1 VLTCQPALHD
11 ATLLHATSNWACA
24 HVRSVFLEASFFMKS
39 QPDAAGRTAAEVV
52 TQLPVPSRLG
62 MLRFERL
69 NEANWALLYLDPNCE
84 KQFGLPAVELCALIG
99 SPYASLME
107 PEARYQLHDAVQ
119 LQLNNSP
126 YYLVRYTLHTNKGAL
141 GVLELGE
148 GYKQHNRH
156 LLRGYL
162 MVVDG
167 LFDDSEQQFGP
178 DLETQNSRLQI
189 ALELNQ
195 RAQHEQLLHLERV
208 RAQQGL
214 ILRLARHRYSTSN
227 SLQEAAGLITK
238 SACEIYDIACASI
251 WNLVDQRLEPIA
263 EYRRSTGE
271 YLLPEPIDASVFP
284 SYLEALHN
292 SRAIDAN
299 DAQHDPRTREMADS
313 FRPRDISAI
322 LDASI
327 RIDGQVVGVLC
338 LEQTGTPRE
347 WQSDEIAFAGEL
359 ADQFAQVISNHNRRT
374 ATSALHL
381 FQRAVE
387 QSANAFLLVN
397 CDGVVEY
404 VNPSFTAITQY
415 TTEEVHGQRLS
426 ELPALENLNELLLD
440 ANSSLTKSNS
450 WQGEFKSRRKNL
462 EPYWG
467 QLSISKVYGDNRELT
482 HYIGIYEDIT
492 QSKLAQ
498 QRIERLAYTDNLTN
512 LGNRPAF
519 IRNLDERFA
528 RDCDIP
534 ISLLLVDIDNF
545 KRINDSLGHQTGDKL
560 LISLAR
566 RLRNSLNPSGILA
579 RFASNEFAILL
590 DDTDLDAGQQVAS
603 SVLRTLDKP
612 MFVDNQ
618 LISVT
623 ASVGLACAP
632 LHGHDP
638 QTLMKN
644 AGLAL
649 HKAKANGKH
658 QVQVFTEALNAEA
671 SYKLFVENN
680 LRRALTQNELEVFYQ
695 PKLCLRTGRLLG
707 MEALLRWNHPE
718 RGMIRPDQF
727 ISVAEETGL
736 IIPIGKWVARQAC
749 RMSKEL
755 TAAGFGRLQVAINLS
770 PKQFSDPELV
780 ASIATILQEEN
791 LDASLLE
798 LELTEGLLLEAT
810 EDTRQQLDSLKKLG
824 LSLAMDDFGTG
835 YSSFSYLKKFPID
848 VIKIDRSFIRDI
860 PDDQD
865 DMEITSAVIA
875 MAHNL
880 KLKVVA
886 EGIETAEQLAFLRRH
901 RCDVGQGYLFD
912 RPIPGEEL
920 VEKLRRY
927 PRGPLA

>member
-1 VLTCQPALHD
+1 
-11 ATLLHATSNWACA
+11 
-24 HVRSVFLEASFFMKS
+24 MKS
-39 QPDAAGRTAAEVV
+39 QPDAASRMAAEVV

-69 NEANWALLYLDPNCE
+69 NEASWAMLFLDPNCE
-84 KQFGLPAVELCALIG
+84 RQFGQPAVELCALVG

-107 PEARYQLHDAVQ
+107 PEARYQLHDAIQQQ
-119 LQLNNSP
+119 LGASP
-126 YYLVRYTLHTNKGAL
+126 HYLVRYTLHTAAGAL
-141 GVLELGE
+141 SILELGE
-148 GYKQHNRH
+148 AYKQHNRH

-162 MVVDG
+162 LAVDDV
-167 LFDDSEQQFGP
+167 FDEAPALPSV

-195 RAQHEQLLHLERV
+195 RAQQEQLQHLERV
-208 RAQQGL
+208 RAQQDL
-214 ILRLARHRYSTSN
+214 ILLLARQRYSTHN
-227 SLQEAAGLITK
+227 SLQEAAELITRC
-238 SACEIYDIACASI
+238 ACDIYEIDCASL
-251 WNLVDQRLEPIA
+251 WNLEDQQLVPISA
-263 EYRRSTGE
+263 YHRATQEYI
-271 YLLPEPIDASVFP
+271 LPDVIDVSSFP
-284 SYLEALHN
+284 DYMEALHS
-292 SRAIDAN
+292 SRAIDAHN
-299 DAQHDPRTREMADS
+299 AMRDPRTREMAEAL
-313 FRPRDISAI
+313 RPRDVNAM

-327 RIDGQVVGVLC
+327 RVDGQVVGVLC
-338 LEQTGTPRE
+338 LEQTGVTRA

-359 ADQFAQVISNHNRRT
+359 ADQFAQVINNHNRRT

-426 ELPALENLNELLLD
+426 ELPALENLSELLFD
-440 ANSSLTKSNS
+440 APSALAKSNS

-492 QSKLAQ
+492 QTKLAQ

-528 RDCDIP
+528 RDSDTP

-566 RLRNSLNPSGILA
+566 RLRNSLSPSGSLA
-579 RFASNEFAILL
+579 RFASNEFAVLL
-590 DDTDLDAGQQVAS
+590 DDTDLATGQQIANQ
-603 SVLRTLDKP
+603 LLATLDKP

-623 ASVGLACAP
+623 GSVGLACAP
-632 LHGHDP
+632 LHGRDP
-638 QTLMKN
+638 QTLMRN

-680 LRRALTQNELEVFYQ
+680 LRRALTQNELDVFYQ
-695 PKLCLRTGRLLG
+695 PKLCLRSGRLLG

-736 IIPIGKWVARQAC
+736 IIPIGKWIARQAC
-749 RMSKEL
+749 RMSKAL
-755 TAAGFGRLQVAINLS
+755 TAAGMGNLQVAINLS
-770 PKQFSDPELV
+770 PKQFSDPDLV
-780 ASIATILQEEN
+780 ASIANILKEEALPAN
-791 LDASLLE
+791 LLE

-810 EDTRQQLDSLKKLG
+810 EDTHLQLDQLKRLG
-824 LSLAMDDFGTG
+824 LTLAMDDFGTG
-835 YSSFSYLKKFPID
+835 YSSLSYLKKFPID
-848 VIKIDRSFIRDI
+848 IIKIDRSFIHEI
-860 PDDQD
+860 PDNQD

-912 RPIPGEEL
+912 RPIPGGEL
-920 VEKLRRY
+920 IQALKRY
-927 PRGPLA
+927 PRGPLCL

>member
-1 VLTCQPALHD
+1 
-11 ATLLHATSNWACA
+11 
-24 HVRSVFLEASFFMKS
+24 MKS
-39 QPDAAGRTAAEVV
+39 QPDVARLAAEVV

-69 NEANWALLYLDPNCE
+69 NEASWALLYLDPNCE
-84 KQFGLPAVELCALIG
+84 RQFGLPAVELCALIG
-99 SPYASLME
+99 TPYASLME
-107 PEARYQLHDAVQ
+107 PRARYQLHDTIQQQ
-119 LQLNNSP
+119 LTQSAH
-126 YYLVRYTLHTNKGAL
+126 YLVRYTLHTSDGPL
-141 GVLELGE
+141 SVLEMGE
-148 GYKQHNRH
+148 AYKQHNRH

-167 LFDDSEQQFGP
+167 LFNEIP
-178 DLETQNSRLQI
+178 APTTELESQNTRLQI

-195 RAQHEQLLHLERV
+195 HAQQVQLQHLERV
-208 RAQQGL
+208 RAQQEL
-214 ILRLARHRYSTSN
+214 ILLLARQRYTTNN
-227 SLQEAAGLITK
+227 SLQEAAELITR
-238 SACEIYDIACASI
+238 SACDIYQIDCASI
-251 WNLVDQRLEPIA
+251 WNLEEQRLVPISAYNRADQRHH
-263 EYRRSTGE
+263 
-271 YLLPEPIDASVFP
+271 LPEPIDASGFP
-284 SYLEALHN
+284 DYLEALQT
-292 SRAIDAN
+292 SRAIDATN
-299 DAQHDPRTREMADS
+299 AMRDPRTREMADS
-313 FRPRDISAI
+313 LRAKNIYAM

-338 LEQTGTPRE
+338 LEPGGSVRA
-347 WQSDEIAFAGEL
+347 WQADEIAFAGEL
-359 ADQFAQVISNHNRRT
+359 ADQFAQVINNHNRRT

-415 TTEEVHGQRLS
+415 SAEEVHGHRLAH
-426 ELPALENLNELLLD
+426 LPALENLSELLFD
-440 ANSSLTKSNS
+440 APSSLAKSNS

-492 QSKLAQ
+492 QTKLAQ

-528 RDCDIP
+528 RDSNTP

-566 RLRNSLNPSGILA
+566 RLRNSLSAGGSLA
-579 RFASNEFAILL
+579 RFASNEFAVLL
-590 DDTDLDAGQQVAS
+590 DDTDQESGQQVAS
-603 SVLRTLDKP
+603 QLLATLDKP

-623 ASVGLACAP
+623 GSVGLACAP
-632 LHGHDP
+632 LHGRDP
-638 QTLMKN
+638 QTLMRN

-680 LRRALTQNELEVFYQ
+680 LRRALTQNELDVFYQ
-695 PKLCLRTGRLLG
+695 PKLCLRSGRLLG

-718 RGMIRPDQF
+718 KGMIRPDQF

-736 IIPIGKWVARQAC
+736 IIPIGKWVARQSC
-749 RMSKEL
+749 RMSKQL
-755 TAAGFGRLQVAINLS
+755 SAAGMGNLQVAINLS
-770 PKQFSDPELV
+770 PKQFSDPDLV
-780 ASIATILQEEN
+780 ASIATILAEEG
-791 LDASLLE
+791 LPADLLE

-810 EDTRQQLDSLKKLG
+810 EDTRLQLDQLKSLG
-824 LSLAMDDFGTG
+824 LTLAMDDFGTG
-835 YSSFSYLKKFPID
+835 YSSLSYLKKIPID
-848 VIKIDRSFIRDI
+848 IIKIDRSFIHEI
-860 PDDQD
+860 PDNQD

-912 RPIPGEEL
+912 RPIPGSEL
-920 VEKLRRY
+920 MEKLRRY
-927 PRGPLA
+927 PRGPIA

>member
-1 VLTCQPALHD
+1 
-11 ATLLHATSNWACA
+11 
-24 HVRSVFLEASFFMKS
+24 MKS
-39 QPDAAGRTAAEVV
+39 QPDVARTAAEVV

-69 NEANWALLYLDPNCE
+69 NEASWALLYLDPNCE
-84 KQFGLPAVELCALIG
+84 RQFGLPAVDLCALIG

-107 PEARYQLHDAVQ
+107 PQARYQLHDAIQEQ
-119 LQLNNSP
+119 LTISP
-126 YYLVRYTLHTNKGAL
+126 HYLVRYTLHTNDGPL
-141 GVLELGE
+141 SLLELGE
-148 GYKQHNRH
+148 AYKQHNRH

-167 LFDDSEQQFGP
+167 LFSDMP
-178 DLETQNSRLQI
+178 LAPAADLESQNSRLQI

-195 RAQHEQLLHLERV
+195 RAQQEQLQHLERV
-208 RAQQGL
+208 RAQQEL
-214 ILRLARHRYSTSN
+214 ILLLARQRYSTNN
-227 SLQEAAGLITK
+227 SLREAAELITR
-238 SACEIYDIACASI
+238 SACDIYQIDCASI
-251 WNLVDQRLEPIA
+251 WNLENQHLVPISAYHRDDQQHH
-263 EYRRSTGE
+263 
-271 YLLPEPIDASVFP
+271 LPEPIDASSFP
-284 SYLEALHN
+284 DYLEALQT
-292 SRAIDAN
+292 SRAIDATN
-299 DAQHDPRTREMADS
+299 AMRDPRTREMAES
-313 FRPRDISAI
+313 LRPRDVHAM

-327 RIDGQVVGVLC
+327 RVDGNVVGVLC
-338 LEQTGTPRE
+338 LEQSGSTRA

-359 ADQFAQVISNHNRRT
+359 ADQFAQVINNHNRRT

-415 TTEEVHGQRLS
+415 STEEVHGHLLS
-426 ELPALENLNELLLD
+426 ELPALENLSELLFD
-440 ANSSLTKSNS
+440 APSSLAKSNS

-492 QSKLAQ
+492 QTKLAQ

-528 RDCDIP
+528 RDSDSP

-566 RLRNSLNPSGILA
+566 RLRNSLTASGSLA
-579 RFASNEFAILL
+579 RFASNEFAVLL
-590 DDTDLDAGQQVAS
+590 DDTDLESGQQVAS
-603 SVLRTLDKP
+603 QLLATLDKP

-623 ASVGLACAP
+623 GSVGLACAP
-632 LHGHDP
+632 LHGRDP
-638 QTLMKN
+638 QTLMRN

-680 LRRALTQNELEVFYQ
+680 LRRALTQNELDVFYQ
-695 PKLCLRTGRLLG
+695 PKLCLRSGRLLG

-718 RGMIRPDQF
+718 KGMIRPDQF

-736 IIPIGKWVARQAC
+736 IIPIGKWIARQAC
-749 RMSKEL
+749 RMSRQL
-755 TAAGFGRLQVAINLS
+755 TSAGMGNLQVAINLS
-770 PKQFSDPELV
+770 PKQFSDPDLV
-780 ASIATILQEEN
+780 ASIAAILKEEQLPAN
-791 LDASLLE
+791 LLE

-810 EDTRQQLDSLKKLG
+810 EDTRLQLDQLKSFG
-824 LSLAMDDFGTG
+824 LTLAMDDFGTG
-835 YSSFSYLKKFPID
+835 YSSLSYLKKFPID
-848 VIKIDRSFIRDI
+848 IIKIDRSFIHEI
-860 PDDQD
+860 PDNQD

-912 RPIPGEEL
+912 RPIPGSEL
-920 VEKLRRY
+920 LKMLKRY
-927 PRGPLA
+927 PRGPIA

>member
-1 VLTCQPALHD
+1 
-11 ATLLHATSNWACA
+11 
-24 HVRSVFLEASFFMKS
+24 MKS
-39 QPDAAGRTAAEVV
+39 QPDAASRMVAEVV

-69 NEANWALLYLDPNCE
+69 NEPSWALLFLDPNCE
-84 KQFGLPAVELCALIG
+84 RQFGLPAVELCALVG

-107 PEARYQLHDAVQ
+107 PEARYQLHDAIQAQ
-119 LQLNNSP
+119 LSESTH
-126 YYLVRYTLHTNKGAL
+126 YLIRYTLHTASGSL
-141 GVLELGE
+141 SLLELGE
-148 GYKQHNRH
+148 AYKQHNRH

-162 MVVDG
+162 LVIDG
-167 LFDDSEQQFGP
+167 LFEDDP
-178 DLETQNSRLQI
+178 LLPALDLETQNSRLQI

-195 RAQHEQLLHLERV
+195 RAQQEQLQHLDRA
-208 RAQQGL
+208 RAQQDL
-214 ILRLARHRYSTSN
+214 ILLLTRQRYSSNN
-227 SLQEAAGLITK
+227 SLREAAELITR
-238 SACEIYDIACASI
+238 SACEIYQIDCASL
-251 WNLVDQRLEPIA
+251 WHLEGSMLAPISA
-263 EYRRSTGE
+263 YHRSTQE
-271 YLLPEPIDASVFP
+271 YLLPAPIDVSVFP
-284 SYLEALHN
+284 DYLDALHTG
-292 SRAIDAN
+292 RAIDAHN
-299 DAQHDPRTREMADS
+299 AMRDPRTRDMAES
-313 FRPRDISAI
+313 LRPRDVNAM

-327 RIDGQVVGVLC
+327 RVDGQVVGVLC
-338 LEQTGTPRE
+338 LEQTGATRA

-359 ADQFAQVISNHNRRT
+359 ADQFAQVINNHNRRT

-397 CDGVVEY
+397 CDGIVEY

-415 TTEEVHGQRLS
+415 TTEEVHGQRLA
-426 ELPALENLNELLLD
+426 ELPALENLSELLFD
-440 ANSSLTKSNS
+440 APSALAKSNS

-492 QSKLAQ
+492 QTKLAQ

-528 RDCDIP
+528 RDSDAP

-566 RLRNSLNPSGILA
+566 RLRNSLNPGGSLA
-579 RFASNEFAILL
+579 RFASNEFAVLL
-590 DDTDLDAGQQVAS
+590 DNTGLELGQQVANQ
-603 SVLRTLDKP
+603 LLTTLDKP

-623 ASVGLACAP
+623 GSVGLACAP
-632 LHGHDP
+632 LHGRDP
-638 QTLMKN
+638 QTLMRN

-680 LRRALTQNELEVFYQ
+680 LRRALTQNELDVFYQ
-695 PKLCLRTGRLLG
+695 PKLCLRSGRLLG

-718 RGMIRPDQF
+718 KGMIRPDQF

-736 IIPIGKWVARQAC
+736 IIPIGKWIARQAC
-749 RMSKEL
+749 RMSKAL
-755 TAAGFGRLQVAINLS
+755 TAAGLGNLQVAINLS
-770 PKQFSDPELV
+770 PKQFSDPDLV
-780 ASIATILQEEN
+780 ASIANILKEEA
-791 LDASLLE
+791 LPSRLLE

-810 EDTRQQLDSLKKLG
+810 EDTHLQLDQLKRLG
-824 LSLAMDDFGTG
+824 LTLAMDDFGTG
-835 YSSFSYLKKFPID
+835 YSSLSYLKKFPID
-848 VIKIDRSFIRDI
+848 IIKIDRSFIHEI
-860 PDDQD
+860 PDNQD

-912 RPIPGEEL
+912 KPIPGL
-920 VEKLRRY
+920 DLIDRLKRY
-927 PRGPLA
+927 PRGPIA

>member
-1 VLTCQPALHD
+1 
-11 ATLLHATSNWACA
+11 
-24 HVRSVFLEASFFMKS
+24 MKS
-39 QPDAAGRTAAEVV
+39 QPDAAARSAAEVV

-69 NEANWALLYLDPNCE
+69 NEASWAMLYLDPNCE
-84 KQFGLPAVELCALIG
+84 KQFDMPAIELCALIG
-99 SPYASLME
+99 APYASLME
-107 PEARYQLHDAVQ
+107 PEARYQLHDSVQ
-119 LQLNNSP
+119 TQLSKHSH
-126 YYLVRYTLHTNKGAL
+126 YIIRYTLHTTRGPL
-141 GVLELGE
+141 GLMEIGE
-148 GYKQHNRH
+148 GYRQHNRE

-162 MVVDG
+162 MVVSDV
-167 LFDDSEQQFGP
+167 FDPSELAFSP
-178 DLETQNSRLQI
+178 DLEVQNSRLQI

-195 RAQHEQLLHLERV
+195 RAQHEQLQHLERV
-208 RAQQGL
+208 RAQQNL
-214 ILRLARHRYSTSN
+214 ILRLTRHRYRSSD
-227 SLQEAAGLITK
+227 SLQEAAELITK
-238 SACEIYDIACASI
+238 NACEIYDIDRAAI
-251 WNLVDQRLEPIA
+251 WNLNGQVLEPIA
-263 EYRRSTGE
+263 EYSRAADE
-271 YLLPEPIDASVFP
+271 YRKGAPIDISRYP

-292 SRAIDAN
+292 SRAIDAH
-299 DAQHDPRTREMADS
+299 DVQHDPRTRELAES
-313 FRPRDISAI
+313 LGPRDINAI

-327 RIDGQVVGVLC
+327 RIDGHVVGVLC
-338 LEQTGTPRE
+338 LEQTGVTRE

-359 ADQFAQVISNHNRRT
+359 ADQFAQAINNHNRRA
-374 ATSALHL
+374 ATNALHL

-397 CDGVVEY
+397 REGVVEY

-415 TTEEVHGQRLS
+415 TAEEVQGQRLS
-426 ELPALENLNELLLD
+426 ELPALENLDTLLLD
-440 ANSSLTKSNS
+440 ANSSLVSGNS

-492 QSKLAQ
+492 QAKLSQ

-519 IRNLDERFA
+519 IRTLDEHFA
-528 RDCDIP
+528 RDVETP

-566 RLRNSLNPSGILA
+566 RLRNSLSPSGILA
-579 RFASNEFAILL
+579 RFASNEFAVLL
-590 DDTDLDAGQQVAS
+590 DDTAPEEGQRIAQQV
-603 SVLRTLDKP
+603 LTTLDKP

-623 ASVGLACAP
+623 GSVGLACAP
-632 LHGHDP
+632 LHGRDP

-707 MEALLRWNHPE
+707 LEALLRWNHPE
-718 RGMIRPDQF
+718 KGMIRPDQF

-736 IIPIGKWVARQAC
+736 IIPIGKWVARQSC
-749 RMSKEL
+749 RMSKQL
-755 TAAGFGRLQVAINLS
+755 NAAGYGNLHVAINVS

-780 ASIATILQEEN
+780 SSLANILREEQ
-791 LDASLLE
+791 LDPSLLE

-810 EDTRQQLDSLKKLG
+810 EDTRLQLESLKTLG
-824 LSLAMDDFGTG
+824 LTLAMDDFGTG

-880 KLKVVA
+880 KLTVVA

-912 RPIPGEEL
+912 KPIPGEDL
-920 VEKLRRY
+920 INALRRY
-927 PRGPLA
+927 PRVSRG

>member
-1 VLTCQPALHD
+1 
-11 ATLLHATSNWACA
+11 
-24 HVRSVFLEASFFMKS
+24 MKS
-39 QPDAAGRTAAEVV
+39 QPDAAGRTVAEVV

-84 KQFGLPAVELCALIG
+84 KQFGLAAVELCALLG

-107 PEARYQLHDAVQ
+107 PEARYQVHDVIQSQ
-119 LQLNNSP
+119 LSVATH
-126 YYLVRYTLHTNKGAL
+126 YTVHYTLHTAHGPL
-141 GVLELGE
+141 GVIETGE
-148 GYKQHNRH
+148 AYKQHSRH

-167 LFDDSEQQFGP
+167 LVGESGLNASP

-195 RAQHEQLLHLERV
+195 RAQKEQLEHLERV

-214 ILRLARHRYSTSN
+214 ILHLARQRYSTN
-227 SLQEAAGLITK
+227 NALQEAAELITK
-238 SACEIYDIACASI
+238 SACEIYDIASASM
-251 WNLVDQRLEPIA
+251 WNLNGQRLDPIA
-263 EYRRSTGE
+263 EYRRQNKEHS
-271 YLLPEPIDASVFP
+271 LPLPIDISLYP

-292 SRAIDAN
+292 SRAIDAH
-299 DAQHDPRTREMADS
+299 DVQLDPRTREMAS
-313 FRPRDISAI
+313 SLKPRDISAI

-338 LEQTGTPRE
+338 LEQKGRPRP

-359 ADQFAQVISNHNRRT
+359 ADQFAQVINNQTRRS

-387 QSANAFLLVN
+387 QSASAFLLVDCN
-397 CDGVVEY
+397 GLVEY

-415 TTEEVHGQRLS
+415 TTDEVHGHKLS
-426 ELPALENLNELLLD
+426 SLPALENLSDLLQD
-440 ANSSLTKSNS
+440 ANSSLAKTNS

-492 QSKLAQ
+492 QTKLAQ

-519 IRNLDERFA
+519 IRNLDERFD
-528 RDCDIP
+528 RDSDTP
-534 ISLLLVDIDNF
+534 MSLLLVDIDNF

-566 RLRNSLNPSGILA
+566 RLRNTLSPSDILA
-579 RFASNEFAILL
+579 RFASNEFAVLL
-590 DDTDLDAGQQVAS
+590 DQTGLEAGQSVAS
-603 SVLRTLDKP
+603 QVLATLDKP
-612 MFVDNQ
+612 IFVDNQ

-623 ASVGLACAP
+623 GSVGLACAP
-632 LHGHDP
+632 LHGRDP

-695 PKLCLRTGRLLG
+695 PKLCLLSGRLLG

-718 RGMIRPDQF
+718 KGMIRPDQF

-736 IIPIGKWVARQAC
+736 IIPIGKWVARESC
-749 RMSKEL
+749 RMSKQL
-755 TAAGFGRLQVAINLS
+755 TAAGFGNLQVAINVS

-780 ASIATILQEEN
+780 SAIAAILKDEQ

-810 EDTRQQLDSLKKLG
+810 EDTRQQLDSLKRMG

-886 EGIETAEQLAFLRRH
+886 EGIETAAQLMFLRRH

-912 RPIPGEEL
+912 KPIPGSQL
-920 VEKLRRY
+920 IEKLRRY
-927 PRGPLA
+927 LRDPSA

>member
-1 VLTCQPALHD
+1 
-11 ATLLHATSNWACA
+11 
-24 HVRSVFLEASFFMKS
+24 MKS
-39 QPDAAGRTAAEVV
+39 QPDAAGRSAVEVV

-69 NEANWALLYLDPNCE
+69 NEPNWALLYLDPNCE
-84 KQFGLPAVELCALIG
+84 KQFGMPAVELCALIG

-107 PEARYQLHDAVQ
+107 PEARYQLHDALQMQ
-119 LQLNNSP
+119 LASSP
-126 YYLVRYTLHTNKGAL
+126 HYMIRYTLHTNRGPL
-141 GVLELGE
+141 SLLEVGE
-148 GYKQHNRH
+148 GYRQHNRS

-162 MVVDG
+162 MVVEE
-167 LFDDSEQQFGP
+167 LFDTAEPGSSP
-178 DLETQNSRLQI
+178 DLEMQNSRLQI

-195 RAQHEQLLHLERV
+195 RAQHEQLQHLERV
-208 RAQQGL
+208 RSQQSL
-214 ILRLARHRYSTSN
+214 ILRLAKHRYSSSN
-227 SLQEAAGLITK
+227 SLQEAAELITK
-238 SACEIYDIACASI
+238 SACEIYDISCASI
-251 WNLVDQRLEPIA
+251 WNLNGKTLEPIA
-263 EYRRSTGE
+263 EFRRDTGAHRI
-271 YLLPEPIDASVFP
+271 PSPVDVSCFP
-284 SYLEALHN
+284 SYLEALHT
-292 SRAIDAN
+292 SRAIDAS
-299 DAQHDPRTREMADS
+299 DIEMDPRTRELAES
-313 FRPRDISAI
+313 LRPRDVSAI
-322 LDASI
+322 LDASV
-327 RIDGQVVGVLC
+327 RIDGHVVGVLC
-338 LEQTGTPRE
+338 LEQTHTPRE

-359 ADQFAQVISNHNRRT
+359 ADQFAQAINNHNRRT
-374 ATSALHL
+374 ATNALHL

-387 QSANAFLLVN
+387 QSANAFLLVSR
-397 CDGVVEY
+397 DGVVEY
-404 VNPSFTAITQY
+404 VNPSFTEITQY
-415 TTEEVHGQRLS
+415 TSDEVHGQLLS
-426 ELPALENLNELLLD
+426 ELPALENLHLRLLD
-440 ANSSLTKSNS
+440 GDSSLISGNS

-492 QSKLAQ
+492 QAKLSQ

-519 IRNLDERFA
+519 IRTLDEHFA
-528 RDCDIP
+528 RDIETP

-566 RLRNSLNPSGILA
+566 RLRNSLSPSGILA
-579 RFASNEFAILL
+579 RFASNEFAVLL
-590 DDTDLDAGQQVAS
+590 DDTGPEDGLRIASQV
-603 SVLRTLDKP
+603 LTTLDKP

-623 ASVGLACAP
+623 GSVGLACAP
-632 LHGHDP
+632 LHGRDP

-695 PKLCLRTGRLLG
+695 PKLCLRSGRLLG

-718 RGMIRPDQF
+718 KGMIRPDQF

-736 IIPIGKWVARQAC
+736 IIPIGKWVARQSC
-749 RMSKEL
+749 RMSKQL
-755 TAAGFGRLQVAINLS
+755 TAAGYGKLHVAINVS
-770 PKQFSDPELV
+770 PKQFSDPDLV
-780 ASIATILQEEN
+780 ASLASILKEEQ
-791 LDASLLE
+791 LDPSLLE

-810 EDTRQQLDSLKKLG
+810 DDTRLQLESLKTLG
-824 LSLAMDDFGTG
+824 LTLAMDDFGTG

-880 KLKVVA
+880 KLTVVA
-886 EGIETAEQLAFLRRH
+886 EGIETSEQLAFLRRH

-912 RPIPGEEL
+912 KPIPGEEL
-920 VEKLRRY
+920 IEKLRRY

>member
-1 VLTCQPALHD
+1 
-11 ATLLHATSNWACA
+11 
-24 HVRSVFLEASFFMKS
+24 MKS
-39 QPDAAGRTAAEVV
+39 QTDAAGRTAAEVV

-69 NEANWALLYLDPNCE
+69 NEANWALLFLDPNCE

-107 PEARYQLHDAVQ
+107 PEARYKLHDEIQ
-119 LQLNNSP
+119 LQLASTP
-126 YYLVRYTLHTNKGAL
+126 FYLVRYTLHTPKGPL
-141 GVLELGE
+141 GLLEIGE
-148 GYKQHNRH
+148 AYKQHNRH
-156 LLRGYL
+156 LLRGYFL
-162 MVVDG
+162 VVDG
-167 LFDDSEQQFGP
+167 LFAEEEQTFGP

-195 RAQHEQLLHLERV
+195 RAQRDQLAHLERV
-208 RAQQGL
+208 RAQQEL
-214 ILRLARHRYSTSN
+214 ILRLTRHRYTTAN
-227 SLQEAAGLITK
+227 SVLEAAELITK
-238 SACEIYDIACASI
+238 SACDIYDVDRVGI
-251 WNLVDQRLEPIA
+251 WSLHEQRLESIA
-263 EYRRSTGE
+263 DYHRQSCDYQVRKPLDISQYPN
-271 YLLPEPIDASVFP
+271 YLD
-284 SYLEALHN
+284 ALHN
-292 SRAIDAN
+292 SRAIDVSN
-299 DAQHDPRTREMADS
+299 VQNDPRTREIADTLL
-313 FRPRDISAI
+313 PRGVNAI

-338 LEQTGTPRE
+338 LEQTGSERE
-347 WQSDEIAFAGEL
+347 WQPDEITFAGEL
-359 ADQFAQVISNHNRRT
+359 ADQFAQVINNHSRRA
-374 ATSALHL
+374 ATNALYL

-397 CDGVVEY
+397 CEGMVEY

-415 TTEEVHGQRLS
+415 TSEEVHGHKLS
-426 ELPALENLNELLLD
+426 ELPALENLNALLLD
-440 ANSSLTKSNS
+440 ANSSLNKSNS

-498 QRIERLAYTDNLTN
+498 QRIERLAYTDNLTS

-528 RDCDIP
+528 RDSDTP
-534 ISLLLVDIDNF
+534 MSLLLVDIDNF

-566 RLRNSLNPSGILA
+566 RLRNTLSPSDILA
-579 RFASNEFAILL
+579 RFASNEFAVLL
-590 DDTDLDAGQQVAS
+590 DHSGLEAGQNVAS
-603 SVLRTLDKP
+603 QVLATLDKP

-623 ASVGLACAP
+623 GSVGLACAP
-632 LHGHDP
+632 LHGRDP

-695 PKLCLRTGRLLG
+695 PKLCLRSGRLLG

-718 RGMIRPDQF
+718 KGMIRPDQF

-736 IIPIGKWVARQAC
+736 IIPIGKWVARQSC
-749 RMSKEL
+749 RMSKAL
-755 TAAGFGRLQVAINLS
+755 TEAGFGNLQVAINVS
-770 PKQFSDPELV
+770 PKQFSDPDLV
-780 ASIATILQEEN
+780 SSIASILEEEA

-860 PDDQD
+860 PDDED

-886 EGIETAEQLAFLRRH
+886 EGIETAAQLKFLRRH

-912 RPIPGEEL
+912 KPIPGEEL
-920 VEKLRRY
+920 IEKLKRYTRR
-927 PRGPLA
+927 PSA

>member
-1 VLTCQPALHD
+1 
-11 ATLLHATSNWACA
+11 
-24 HVRSVFLEASFFMKS
+24 MKS
-39 QPDAAGRTAAEVV
+39 HPDTALRMAVEVV

-69 NEANWALLYLDPNCE
+69 NEASWALLYLDPHCE
-84 KQFGLPAVELCALIG
+84 RQFGLPAAELCAFTG

-107 PEARYQLHDAVQ
+107 PKARYHLHDAIE
-119 LQLNNSP
+119 LQLRTSSH
-126 YYLVRYTLHTNKGAL
+126 YVVHYTLHTPQGAL
-141 GVLELGE
+141 SLIELGE
-148 GYKQHNRH
+148 AYKQHNRH

-162 MVVDG
+162 LVVESAVNSALPVVAPG
-167 LFDDSEQQFGP
+167 AEP
-178 DLETQNSRLQI
+178 ETQNSRLHL

-195 RAQHEQLLHLERV
+195 RAQQEQLQHLERV
-208 RAQQGL
+208 RAQQDL
-214 ILRLARHRYSTSN
+214 ILLLARHRYSQHN
-227 SLQEAAGLITK
+227 SLQEAAELITR
-238 SACEIYDIACASI
+238 SACEIYQVDGASL
-251 WNLVDQRLEPIA
+251 WNLEGNQ
-263 EYRRSTGE
+263 
-271 YLLPEPIDASVFP
+271 LLPISAYQRESQAFAELQVFDASAFP
-284 SYLEALHN
+284 AYLEALHT
-292 SRAIDAN
+292 SRSIDAQN
-299 DAQHDPRTREMADS
+299 ANRDPRTRELMAS
-313 FRPRDISAI
+313 PGRCKANAM

-338 LEQTGTPRE
+338 LEQTGKTRA
-347 WQSDEIAFAGEL
+347 WQADEIAFAGEL

-374 ATSALHL
+374 ATNALHL

-397 CDGVVEY
+397 CMGVVEY

-415 TTEEVHGQRLS
+415 SSDEVQGHKLS
-426 ELPALENLNELLLD
+426 ELPALENLSELLFD
-440 ANSSLTKSNS
+440 AHSSLSKGNS

-467 QLSISKVYGDNRELT
+467 QMSISKVYGDNRELT
-482 HYIGIYEDIT
+482 HYIGIYEDISE
-492 QSKLAQ
+492 SKLAQ

-519 IRNLDERFA
+519 IRNLDQRFA
-528 RDCDIP
+528 RNSTTQVC
-534 ISLLLVDIDNF
+534 LLLVDIDNF

-566 RLRNSLNPSGILA
+566 RLRNSLNPGDNLA
-579 RFASNEFAILL
+579 RFASNEFAVLL
-590 DDTDLDAGQQVAS
+590 DDTGLETGQKVAS
-603 SVLRTLDKP
+603 QLLMTLDKP

-623 ASVGLACAP
+623 GSVGVACSP
-632 LHGHDP
+632 LHGRDP
-638 QTLMKN
+638 QTLMRN

-680 LRRALTQNELEVFYQ
+680 LRRALTQNELDVFYQ
-695 PKLCLRTGRLLG
+695 PKLCLRSGRLLG

-718 RGMIRPDQF
+718 KGMIRPDQF

-749 RMSKEL
+749 RMSKQL
-755 TAAGFGRLQVAINLS
+755 SGAGLGNLQVAINLS
-770 PKQFSDPELV
+770 PKQFSDPDLV
-780 ASIATILQEEN
+780 ASIASILKEEQ
-791 LDASLLE
+791 LPASLLE

-810 EDTRQQLDSLKKLG
+810 DDTRLQLDQLKELG
-824 LSLAMDDFGTG
+824 LTLAMDDFGTG
-835 YSSFSYLKKFPID
+835 YSSLSYLKKFPID
-848 VIKIDRSFIRDI
+848 ILKIDRSFIKDI
-860 PDDQD
+860 PDNQN

-886 EGIETAEQLAFLRRH
+886 EGIETAAQLAFLRRH

-912 RPIPGEEL
+912 RPIPGSEL
-920 VEKLRRY
+920 VTRLKRY

>member
-1 VLTCQPALHD
+1 
-11 ATLLHATSNWACA
+11 
-24 HVRSVFLEASFFMKS
+24 MKS
-39 QPDAAGRTAAEVV
+39 QTDAAGRSAAEVV

-69 NEANWALLYLDPNCE
+69 NEANWALLFLDPNCE
-84 KQFGLPAVELCALIG
+84 KQLGLPAVDLCALIG

-107 PEARYQLHDAVQ
+107 PQARYQLHDDIQ
-119 LQLNNSP
+119 LQLASSP
-126 YYLVRYTLHTNKGAL
+126 NYLIRYTLHSPKGPL
-141 GVLELGE
+141 GLLEIGE
-148 GYKQHNRH
+148 AYKQHNRH
-156 LLRGYL
+156 LLRGYFMIVEDL
-162 MVVDG
+162 VTDG
-167 LFDDSEQQFGP
+167 ESVTDS
-178 DLETQNSRLQI
+178 DLETRNSRLQI

-195 RAQHEQLLHLERV
+195 RAQRDQFAHLERV
-208 RAQQGL
+208 RAQQDL
-214 ILRLARHRYSTSN
+214 ILRLTRHRYTTAN
-227 SLQEAAGLITK
+227 TLLEAAELITR
-238 SACEIYDIACASI
+238 SACDIYDVDHASI
-251 WNLVDQRLEPIA
+251 WNLNDKRLEPITD
-263 EYRRSTGE
+263 YRRESGDYQTRTAIDISAYPT
-271 YLLPEPIDASVFP
+271 YLQ
-284 SYLEALHN
+284 ALN
-292 SRAIDAN
+292 TSRAIDASN
-299 DAQHDPRTREMADS
+299 IQTDPRTREMAIS
-313 FRPRDISAI
+313 LRPGETRAV

-327 RIDGQVVGVLC
+327 RIDGQVIGVLC
-338 LEQTGTPRE
+338 LEQSGSTRE

-359 ADQFAQVISNHNRRT
+359 ADQFAQVINNHNRRA
-374 ATSALHL
+374 ATNALHL

-397 CDGVVEY
+397 CNGVVEY

-415 TTEEVHGQRLS
+415 SSEEVSGNKLS
-426 ELPALENLNELLLD
+426 ELPALENLNQLLLE
-440 ANSSLTKSNS
+440 ANSSLTSSNS

-528 RDCDIP
+528 RDTDTP
-534 ISLLLVDIDNF
+534 MSLLLVDIDNF

-566 RLRNSLNPSGILA
+566 RLRNTLSPTDVLA
-579 RFASNEFAILL
+579 RFASNEFAVLL
-590 DDTDLDAGQQVAS
+590 DNTGQEAGQATASQVLA
-603 SVLRTLDKP
+603 TLDKP

-623 ASVGLACAP
+623 GSVGLACAP
-632 LHGHDP
+632 LHGRDP

-695 PKLCLRTGRLLG
+695 PKLCLLTGRLLG

-718 RGMIRPDQF
+718 KGMIRPDQF

-736 IIPIGKWVARQAC
+736 IIPIGKWVARQSC
-749 RMSKEL
+749 RMSKDL
-755 TAAGFGRLQVAINLS
+755 TAAGFGNLQVAINVS

-780 ASIATILQEEN
+780 SSIAAILKEEQ
-791 LDASLLE
+791 LDPSLLE

-835 YSSFSYLKKFPID
+835 
-848 VIKIDRSFIRDI
+848 
-860 PDDQD
+860 
-865 DMEITSAVIA
+865 
-875 MAHNL
+875 
-880 KLKVVA
+880 
-886 EGIETAEQLAFLRRH
+886 
-901 RCDVGQGYLFD
+901 
-912 RPIPGEEL
+912 
-920 VEKLRRY
+920 
-927 PRGPLA
+927 

>member
-1 VLTCQPALHD
+1 
-11 ATLLHATSNWACA
+11 
-24 HVRSVFLEASFFMKS
+24 MKS
-39 QPDAAGRTAAEVV
+39 QTDAAGRSAAEVV

-69 NEANWALLYLDPNCE
+69 NEANWALLFLDPNCE
-84 KQFGLPAVELCALIG
+84 KQFGLPAVDLCALIG

-107 PEARYQLHDAVQ
+107 PQARYQLHDDIQQQ
-119 LQLNNSP
+119 LASSP
-126 YYLVRYTLHTNKGAL
+126 NYLIRYTLHSPKGAL
-141 GVLELGE
+141 GLLEIGE
-148 GYKQHNRH
+148 AYKQHNRH
-156 LLRGYL
+156 LLRGYFL
-162 MVVDG
+162 IVDG
-167 LFDDSEQQFGP
+167 LVTESETATDS
-178 DLETQNSRLQI
+178 DLETRNLRLQI

-195 RAQHEQLLHLERV
+195 RAQRDQFAHLERV
-208 RAQQGL
+208 RAQQDL
-214 ILRLARHRYSTSN
+214 ILRLTRHRYTTAN
-227 SLQEAAGLITK
+227 TLLEAAKLITK
-238 SACEIYDIACASI
+238 SACDIYDVDHVSI
-251 WNLVDQRLEPIA
+251 WNLTDKRLEPITD
-263 EYRRSTGE
+263 YRRESRDYQSRT
-271 YLLPEPIDASVFP
+271 PIDISAYP
-284 SYLEALHN
+284 TYLQALN
-292 SRAIDAN
+292 TSRAIDASN
-299 DAQHDPRTREMADS
+299 IQTDPRTREMAESLNPGEDK
-313 FRPRDISAI
+313 AV

-327 RIDGQVVGVLC
+327 RIDGQVIGVLC
-338 LEQTGTPRE
+338 LEQSGSTRE

-359 ADQFAQVISNHNRRT
+359 ADQFAQVINNHNRRA
-374 ATSALHL
+374 ATNALHL

-397 CDGVVEY
+397 CNGVVEY

-415 TTEEVHGQRLS
+415 SSDEVSGHKLS
-426 ELPALENLNELLLD
+426 ELPALENLNQLLLE
-440 ANSSLTKSNS
+440 ANSSLTNSNS

-519 IRNLDERFA
+519 IRNLDERFV
-528 RDCDIP
+528 RDTDTP
-534 ISLLLVDIDNF
+534 MSLLLVDIDNF

-566 RLRNSLNPSGILA
+566 RLRNTLSPSDVLA
-579 RFASNEFAILL
+579 RFASNEFAVLL
-590 DDTDLDAGQQVAS
+590 DNTDQEAGQATASQVLA
-603 SVLRTLDKP
+603 TLDKP

-623 ASVGLACAP
+623 GSVGLACAP
-632 LHGHDP
+632 LHGRDP

-695 PKLCLRTGRLLG
+695 PKLCLLTGRLLG

-718 RGMIRPDQF
+718 KGMIRPDQF

-736 IIPIGKWVARQAC
+736 IIPIGKWVARQSC
-749 RMSKEL
+749 RMSKDL
-755 TAAGFGRLQVAINLS
+755 TAAGFGNLQVAINVS

-780 ASIATILQEEN
+780 SSIAAILREEE
-791 LDASLLE
+791 LDPSLLE

-860 PDDQD
+860 PDDED

-886 EGIETAEQLAFLRRH
+886 EGIETAAQLTFLRRH

-912 RPIPGEEL
+912 KPIPGEEL
-920 VEKLRRY
+920 IEKLKRY
-927 PRGPLA
+927 PRRPSA

>member
-1 VLTCQPALHD
+1 
-11 ATLLHATSNWACA
+11 
-24 HVRSVFLEASFFMKS
+24 MKS
-39 QPDAAGRTAAEVV
+39 QPDAASRMVAEVV

-69 NEANWALLYLDPNCE
+69 NEASWALLYLDPACE
-84 KQFGLPAVELCALIG
+84 RQFGMAAVDLCALVG

-107 PEARYQLHDAVQ
+107 PEARYKLHDDIQVQ
-119 LQLNNSP
+119 LGQRSH
-126 YYLVRYTLHTNKGAL
+126 YRVRYTLHTAQGPL
-141 GVLELGE
+141 HLLEMGE
-148 GYKQHNRH
+148 SYKQHNRQ

-162 MVVDG
+162 MVIDAQPG
-167 LFDDSEQQFGP
+167 DAPNLSAAE
-178 DLETQNSRLQI
+178 LETRNNRLQI
-189 ALELNQ
+189 ALQLNQ
-195 RAQHEQLLHLERV
+195 RAQQEQLEHLERV
-208 RAQQGL
+208 RAQQEL
-214 ILRLARHRYSTSN
+214 ILHLARHRYSASN
-227 SLQEAAGLITK
+227 SLLEAAELITR
-238 SACEIYDIACASI
+238 SACEIYRIDCASI
-251 WNLVDQRLEPIA
+251 WYLEGQRLEPISA
-263 EYRRSTGE
+263 YYRETQEYH
-271 YLLPEPIDASVFP
+271 LPEPIDASRFP
-284 SYLEALHN
+284 DYLDALHT
-292 SRAIDAN
+292 SRAIDAHN
-299 DAQHDPRTREMADS
+299 ASHDPRTREMAES
-313 FRPRDISAI
+313 LRPRDINAM

-338 LEQTGTPRE
+338 LEHTGSARA

-359 ADQFAQVISNHNRRT
+359 ADQFAQVINNHNRRT
-374 ATSALHL
+374 ATNALHL

-397 CDGVVEY
+397 RDGVVEY

-415 TTEEVHGQRLS
+415 STDEVHGHRLS
-426 ELPALENLNELLLD
+426 ELPALENLSELLFD
-440 ANSSLTKSNS
+440 APSSLALSNS

-498 QRIERLAYTDNLTN
+498 QRIERLAYTDNLTS

-528 RDCDIP
+528 RDSDSP

-566 RLRNSLNPSGILA
+566 RLRNSLSTGGSLA
-579 RFASNEFAILL
+579 RFASNEFAVLL
-590 DDTDLDAGQQVAS
+590 EDTDQDSGQQIAQQL
-603 SVLRTLDKP
+603 LRTLDKP
-612 MFVDNQ
+612 LFVDNQ

-623 ASVGLACAP
+623 GSVGLACAP
-632 LHGHDP
+632 LHGRDP

-680 LRRALTQNELEVFYQ
+680 LRRALTQNELDVFYQ
-695 PKLCLRTGRLLG
+695 PKLCLRSGRVLG
-707 MEALLRWNHPE
+707 LEALLRWNHPE
-718 RGMIRPDQF
+718 KGMIRPDQF
-727 ISVAEETGL
+727 ISVAEETGM
-736 IIPIGKWVARQAC
+736 IIPIGKWIARQSC
-749 RMSKEL
+749 RMSQQLRTEGL
-755 TAAGFGRLQVAINLS
+755 GNLQVAINLS
-770 PKQFSDPELV
+770 PKQFSDTDLV
-780 ASIATILQEEN
+780 SSIANILKEEA
-791 LDASLLE
+791 LPAHLLE

-810 EDTRQQLDSLKKLG
+810 EDTHRQLDQLKQLG
-824 LSLAMDDFGTG
+824 LTLAMDDFGTG
-835 YSSFSYLKKFPID
+835 YSSLSYLKKFPID
-848 VIKIDRSFIRDI
+848 IIKIDRSFIHEI
-860 PDDQD
+860 PDNQD
-865 DMEITSAVIA
+865 DMEITSAVVA

-886 EGIETAEQLAFLRRH
+886 EGIETPEQLAFLRRH

-912 RPIPGEEL
+912 RPIPGREL
-920 VEKLRRY
+920 AERLKRY
-927 PRGPLA
+927 PRGPVA

>member
-1 VLTCQPALHD
+1 
-11 ATLLHATSNWACA
+11 
-24 HVRSVFLEASFFMKS
+24 MKS
-39 QPDAAGRTAAEVV
+39 QPDVARTAAEVV

-69 NEANWALLYLDPNCE
+69 NEASWALLYLDPNCE
-84 KQFGLPAVELCALIG
+84 RQFGLPAMELCALIG

-107 PEARYQLHDAVQ
+107 PQARYQLHDAIQEQ
-119 LQLNNSP
+119 LTISP
-126 YYLVRYTLHTNKGAL
+126 HYLVRYTLHTNDGPL
-141 GVLELGE
+141 SLLELGE
-148 GYKQHNRH
+148 AYKQHNRH

-167 LFDDSEQQFGP
+167 LFSDLP
-178 DLETQNSRLQI
+178 PAPAADLESQNSRLQI

-195 RAQHEQLLHLERV
+195 RAQQEQLQHLERV
-208 RAQQGL
+208 RAQQEL
-214 ILRLARHRYSTSN
+214 ILLLARQRYSTNN
-227 SLQEAAGLITK
+227 SLQEAAELITR
-238 SACEIYDIACASI
+238 SACDIYQIDCASI
-251 WNLVDQRLEPIA
+251 WNLENQHLVPISAYHRADQQHH
-263 EYRRSTGE
+263 
-271 YLLPEPIDASVFP
+271 LPESIDASGFP
-284 SYLEALHN
+284 DYLEALQT
-292 SRAIDAN
+292 SRAIDATN
-299 DAQHDPRTREMADS
+299 AMRDPRTREMAES
-313 FRPRDISAI
+313 LRPRDIHAM

-327 RIDGQVVGVLC
+327 RVDGNVVGVLC
-338 LEQTGTPRE
+338 LEQSGSTRV

-359 ADQFAQVISNHNRRT
+359 ADQFAQVINNHNRRT

-415 TTEEVHGQRLS
+415 STEEVHGHQLS
-426 ELPALENLNELLLD
+426 ELPALENLSELLFD
-440 ANSSLTKSNS
+440 APSSLAKSNS

-492 QSKLAQ
+492 QTKLAQ

-528 RDCDIP
+528 RDSDSP

-566 RLRNSLNPSGILA
+566 RLRNSLTASGSLA
-579 RFASNEFAILL
+579 RFASNEFAVLL
-590 DDTDLDAGQQVAS
+590 DDTDLETGQQVAS
-603 SVLRTLDKP
+603 QLLATLDKP

-623 ASVGLACAP
+623 GSVGLACAP
-632 LHGHDP
+632 LHGRDP
-638 QTLMKN
+638 QTLMRN

-658 QVQVFTEALNAEA
+658 QVQVFTEVLNAEA

-680 LRRALTQNELEVFYQ
+680 LRRALTQNELDVFYQ
-695 PKLCLRTGRLLG
+695 PKLCLRSGRLLG

-718 RGMIRPDQF
+718 KGMIRPDQF

-736 IIPIGKWVARQAC
+736 IIPIGKWIARQAC
-749 RMSKEL
+749 RMSRQL
-755 TAAGFGRLQVAINLS
+755 TAAGMGNLQVAINLS
-770 PKQFSDPELV
+770 PKQFSDPDLV
-780 ASIATILQEEN
+780 ASIATILKEEQLPAN
-791 LDASLLE
+791 LLE

-810 EDTRQQLDSLKKLG
+810 EDTRLQLDQLKSFG
-824 LSLAMDDFGTG
+824 LTLAMDDFGTG
-835 YSSFSYLKKFPID
+835 YSSLSYLKKFPID
-848 VIKIDRSFIRDI
+848 IIKIDRSFIHEI
-860 PDDQD
+860 PDNQD

-912 RPIPGEEL
+912 RPIPGAEL
-920 VEKLRRY
+920 MTMLKRY
-927 PRGPLA
+927 PRGPIA

>member
-1 VLTCQPALHD
+1 
-11 ATLLHATSNWACA
+11 
-24 HVRSVFLEASFFMKS
+24 MKS
-39 QPDAAGRTAAEVV
+39 QPDVARMAAEVV

-69 NEANWALLYLDPNCE
+69 NEASWAMLYLDPNCE
-84 KQFGLPAVELCALIG
+84 RQFGWPAVELCALIG
-99 SPYASLME
+99 TPYASLME
-107 PEARYQLHDAVQ
+107 PQVRYQLHDAIQQQ
-119 LQLNNSP
+119 LTQSP
-126 YYLVRYTLHTNKGAL
+126 HYLVRYTLHTSDGPL
-141 GVLELGE
+141 SLLEMGE
-148 GYKQHNRH
+148 AYKQHNRH

-167 LFDDSEQQFGP
+167 LFSETTAP
-178 DLETQNSRLQI
+178 APTADLENQNSRLQI

-195 RAQHEQLLHLERV
+195 RAQQEQLLHLERV
-208 RAQQGL
+208 RAQQEL
-214 ILRLARHRYSTSN
+214 ILLLARQRYTMPN
-227 SLQEAAGLITK
+227 SLQEAAELITR
-238 SACEIYDIACASI
+238 SACDIYQIDCASI
-251 WNLVDQRLEPIA
+251 WNLEDQHLVPISA
-263 EYRRSTGE
+263 YHRADQQHH
-271 YLLPEPIDASVFP
+271 LPDAIDASDFP
-284 SYLEALHN
+284 DYLEALHS
-292 SRAIDAN
+292 SRAIDATH
-299 DAQHDPRTREMADS
+299 ALRDPRTREMAES
-313 FRPRDISAI
+313 LRAKDIHAM

-327 RIDGQVVGVLC
+327 RVDGQVVGVLC
-338 LEQTGTPRE
+338 LEQRGSSRA

-359 ADQFAQVISNHNRRT
+359 ADQFAQVINNHNRRT

-415 TTEEVHGQRLS
+415 SAEEVHGHRLAQ
-426 ELPALENLNELLLD
+426 LPALENLSELLFD
-440 ANSSLTKSNS
+440 APSALAKSNS

-492 QSKLAQ
+492 QTKLAQ

-528 RDCDIP
+528 RDSDSP

-566 RLRNSLNPSGILA
+566 RLRNSLSTGGSLA
-579 RFASNEFAILL
+579 RFASNEFAVLL
-590 DDTDLDAGQQVAS
+590 DDADLETGQQVACQ
-603 SVLRTLDKP
+603 LLATLDKP

-623 ASVGLACAP
+623 GSVGLACAP
-632 LHGHDP
+632 LHGRDP
-638 QTLMKN
+638 QTLMRN

-680 LRRALTQNELEVFYQ
+680 LRRALTQNELDVFYQ
-695 PKLCLRTGRLLG
+695 PKLCLRSGRLLG

-718 RGMIRPDQF
+718 KGMIRPDQF

-736 IIPIGKWVARQAC
+736 IIPIGKWIARQAC
-749 RMSKEL
+749 RMSRQL
-755 TAAGFGRLQVAINLS
+755 SAAGMGNLQVAINLS
-770 PKQFSDPELV
+770 PKQFSDPDLV
-780 ASIATILQEEN
+780 ASIATILKEEQLPAN
-791 LDASLLE
+791 LLE

-810 EDTRQQLDSLKKLG
+810 EDTRLQLDQLKSFG
-824 LSLAMDDFGTG
+824 LTLAMDDFGTG
-835 YSSFSYLKKFPID
+835 YSSLSYLKKFPID
-848 VIKIDRSFIRDI
+848 IIKIDRSFIHEI
-860 PDDQD
+860 PDNQD

-912 RPIPGEEL
+912 RPIPGAEL
-920 VEKLRRY
+920 LEKLKRY
-927 PRGPLA
+927 PRGPIA

>member
-1 VLTCQPALHD
+1 
-11 ATLLHATSNWACA
+11 
-24 HVRSVFLEASFFMKS
+24 MKS
-39 QPDAAGRTAAEVV
+39 QPDAASRVAAEVV

-69 NEANWALLYLDPNCE
+69 NEASWAMLYVDPACE
-84 KQFGLPAVELCALIG
+84 RQFGLAAAELCALIG

-107 PEARYQLHDAVQ
+107 PEARYKLHDEIQ
-119 LQLNNSP
+119 LQLARRGH
-126 YYLVRYTLHTNKGAL
+126 YRVRYTLHAGPAPL
-141 GVLELGE
+141 RVLEAGE
-148 GYKQHNRH
+148 SYKQHNRQ

-162 MVVDG
+162 TVMDDQQ
-167 LFDDSEQQFGP
+167 DDSADLDAN
-178 DLETQNSRLQI
+178 DLESRNNRLQL
-189 ALELNQ
+189 ALQLNQ
-195 RAQHEQLLHLERV
+195 RAQQEQLEHLERV
-208 RAQQGL
+208 RAQQDL
-214 ILRLARHRYSTSN
+214 ILRLARQRYSIGN
-227 SLQEAAGLITK
+227 SLLEAAELITQ
-238 SACEIYDIACASI
+238 SACEIYKVDSASI
-251 WNLVDQRLEPIA
+251 WYLHDQRLEPISA
-263 EYRRSTGE
+263 WYHHERLHR
-271 YLLPEPIDASVFP
+271 LPEAIDASRFP
-284 SYLEALHN
+284 DYLEALHA
-292 SRAIDAN
+292 SRAIDAHN
-299 DAQHDPRTREMADS
+299 ASHDPRTREMAELLYPTD
-313 FRPRDISAI
+313 DNAM

-338 LEQTGTPRE
+338 LEQTGRPRA

-359 ADQFAQVISNHNRRT
+359 ADQFAQVINNHNRRT
-374 ATSALHL
+374 AANALHL

-387 QSANAFLLVN
+387 QSASAFLLVN
-397 CDGVVEY
+397 RDGVVEY

-415 TTEEVHGQRLS
+415 STEEVQGHHLA
-426 ELPALENLNELLLD
+426 ELPALENLSELLFD
-440 ANSSLTKSNS
+440 SPSSLAMGNS

-482 HYIGIYEDIT
+482 HYIGIYEDVT
-492 QSKLAQ
+492 QTKLAQ

-528 RDCDIP
+528 RDSSSP
-534 ISLLLVDIDNF
+534 ICLLLVDIDNF

-566 RLRNSLNPSGILA
+566 RLRNSLSSGGSLA
-579 RFASNEFAILL
+579 RFASNEFAVLL
-590 DDTDLDAGQQVAS
+590 DDTSLEDGQGVAHQL
-603 SVLRTLDKP
+603 LRTLDKP

-618 LISVT
+618 LINVT

-632 LHGHDP
+632 LHGSDP
-638 QTLMKN
+638 ATLMKN

-658 QVQVFTEALNAEA
+658 QVQVFTEVLNAEA

-695 PKLCLRTGRLLG
+695 PKLCLRSGRLLG
-707 MEALLRWNHPE
+707 LEALLRWNHPE

-736 IIPIGKWVARQAC
+736 IIPIGKWVVRQAC
-749 RMSKEL
+749 RMSLEL
-755 TAAGFGRLQVAINLS
+755 REAGMGNLHVAINLS

-780 ASIATILQEEN
+780 SSIGSIIKEEA
-791 LDASLLE
+791 LPPHLLE
-798 LELTEGLLLEAT
+798 LELTEGLLLEAS
-810 EDTRQQLDSLKKLG
+810 EDTHRQLDELKALG
-824 LSLAMDDFGTG
+824 LTLAMDDFGTG
-835 YSSFSYLKKFPID
+835 YSSLSYLKKFPID
-848 VIKIDRSFIRDI
+848 IIKIDRSFINEI
-860 PDDQD
+860 PDNQD
-865 DMEITSAVIA
+865 DMEITSAVVA

-886 EGIETAEQLAFLRRH
+886 EGIETPEQLAFLRRH

-912 RPIPGEEL
+912 RPIPGREL
-920 VEKLRRY
+920 TEKLRRY

>member
-1 VLTCQPALHD
+1 
-11 ATLLHATSNWACA
+11 
-24 HVRSVFLEASFFMKS
+24 MKS
-39 QPDAAGRTAAEVV
+39 QPDAASRMVAEVV

-69 NEANWALLYLDPNCE
+69 NEASWALLFLDPNCE
-84 KQFGLPAVELCALIG
+84 RQFGLPAVELCALVG

-119 LQLNNSP
+119 QQLTESP
-126 YYLVRYTLHTNKGAL
+126 HYLIRYTLHTAAGSLNL
-141 GVLELGE
+141 LELGE
-148 GYKQHNRH
+148 AYKQHNRH

-162 MVVDG
+162 LVVDG
-167 LFDDSEQQFGP
+167 LFEGEQLLP
-178 DLETQNSRLQI
+178 ALDLETQNSRLQI

-195 RAQHEQLLHLERV
+195 RAQQEQLLHLDRV
-208 RAQQGL
+208 RAQQDL
-214 ILRLARHRYSTSN
+214 ILLLTRQRYSSNN
-227 SLQEAAGLITK
+227 SLKEAAELITR
-238 SACEIYDIACASI
+238 SACDIYEIDCASL
-251 WNLVDQRLEPIA
+251 WNFEGSLLVPISA
-263 EYRRSTGE
+263 YHRASQE
-271 YLLPEPIDASVFP
+271 YLLPEPIDVSHFP
-284 SYLEALHN
+284 DYVEALHTG
-292 SRAIDAN
+292 RAIDAHN
-299 DAQHDPRTREMADS
+299 ALRDPRTREMAEHLRS
-313 FRPRDISAI
+313 RDVNAM

-327 RIDGQVVGVLC
+327 RVDGQVVGVLC
-338 LEQTGTPRE
+338 LEQTGTTRA

-359 ADQFAQVISNHNRRT
+359 ADQFAQVINNHNRRT

-426 ELPALENLNELLLD
+426 ELPALENLSELLFD
-440 ANSSLTKSNS
+440 AHSALAKSNS

-492 QSKLAQ
+492 QNKLAQ

-528 RDCDIP
+528 RDSDTP

-566 RLRNSLNPSGILA
+566 RLRNSLSPSGSLA
-579 RFASNEFAILL
+579 RFASNEFAVLL
-590 DDTDLDAGQQVAS
+590 DDTDLRAGQQIANQ
-603 SVLRTLDKP
+603 LLATLDKP

-623 ASVGLACAP
+623 GSVGLACAP
-632 LHGHDP
+632 LHGRDP
-638 QTLMKN
+638 QTLMRN

-680 LRRALTQNELEVFYQ
+680 LRRALTQNELDVFYQ
-695 PKLCLRTGRLLG
+695 PKLCLRSGRLLG

-718 RGMIRPDQF
+718 KGMIRPDQF

-736 IIPIGKWVARQAC
+736 IIPIGKWIARQAC
-749 RMSKEL
+749 RMSKDL
-755 TAAGFGRLQVAINLS
+755 TAAGLGNLQVAINLS
-770 PKQFSDPELV
+770 PKQFSDPDLV
-780 ASIATILQEEN
+780 SSIANILKEEALPAN
-791 LDASLLE
+791 LLE

-810 EDTRQQLDSLKKLG
+810 EDTHLQLDQLKRLG
-824 LSLAMDDFGTG
+824 LTLAMDDFGTG
-835 YSSFSYLKKFPID
+835 YSSLSYLKKFPID
-848 VIKIDRSFIRDI
+848 IIKIDRSFIHEI
-860 PDDQD
+860 PDNQD

-912 RPIPGEEL
+912 RPIPGTEL
-920 VEKLRRY
+920 IEKLKRY
-927 PRGPLA
+927 PRGPIA

>member
-1 VLTCQPALHD
+1 
-11 ATLLHATSNWACA
+11 
-24 HVRSVFLEASFFMKS
+24 MKS
-39 QPDAAGRTAAEVV
+39 QPDAASRVAAEVV

-69 NEANWALLYLDPNCE
+69 NEASWAMLYLDPACE
-84 KQFGLPAVELCALIG
+84 RQFGLPAAELCALIG

-107 PEARYQLHDAVQ
+107 PEARYQLHDEIQ
-119 LQLNNSP
+119 LQLSQRG
-126 YYLVRYTLHTNKGAL
+126 YYRVRYTLHAHPEPL
-141 GVLELGE
+141 RLLEVGE
-148 GYKQHNRH
+148 SYKQHNRQ

-162 MVVDG
+162 TV
-167 LFDDSEQQFGP
+167 FDHQAEPPEPDTH
-178 DLETQNSRLQI
+178 DLESQNNRLQL
-189 ALELNQ
+189 ALQLNQ
-195 RAQHEQLLHLERV
+195 RAQQEQLEHLERV
-208 RAQQGL
+208 RAQQDL
-214 ILRLARHRYSTSN
+214 ILRLARQRYSIGN
-227 SLQEAAGLITK
+227 SLVEAAELITQ
-238 SACEIYDIACASI
+238 SACEIYNVDCASI
-251 WNLVDQRLEPIA
+251 WYLHEQRLDPIIA
-263 EYRRSTGE
+263 WYRRE
-271 YLLPEPIDASVFP
+271 RQHRMPEAIDASHFP
-284 SYLEALHN
+284 DYLEALHA
-292 SRAIDAN
+292 SRAIDAHN
-299 DAQHDPRTREMADS
+299 ASHDPRTREMAEALYA
-313 FRPRDISAI
+313 SADNAM

-338 LEQTGTPRE
+338 LEQTGRARA

-359 ADQFAQVISNHNRRT
+359 ADQFAQVINNHNRRT
-374 ATSALHL
+374 AASALHL

-387 QSANAFLLVN
+387 QSASAFLLVN
-397 CDGVVEY
+397 RDGVVEY

-415 TTEEVHGQRLS
+415 STEEVQGHHLA
-426 ELPALENLNELLLD
+426 ELPALENLSELLFD
-440 ANSSLTKSNS
+440 SPSSLAMGNS

-482 HYIGIYEDIT
+482 HYIGIYEDVT
-492 QSKLAQ
+492 QTKLAQ

-528 RDCDIP
+528 RDSNSP
-534 ISLLLVDIDNF
+534 ICLLLVDIDNF

-566 RLRNSLNPSGILA
+566 RLRNSLSSGGSLA
-579 RFASNEFAILL
+579 RFASNEFAVLL
-590 DDTDLDAGQQVAS
+590 DDTHLEDGQGVAHQ
-603 SVLRTLDKP
+603 LLHTLDKP

-618 LISVT
+618 LINVT

-632 LHGHDP
+632 LHGADP
-638 QTLMKN
+638 ATLMKN

-658 QVQVFTEALNAEA
+658 QVQVFTEVLNAEA

-695 PKLCLRTGRLLG
+695 PKLCLRSGRLLG
-707 MEALLRWNHPE
+707 LEALLRWNHPE

-736 IIPIGKWVARQAC
+736 IIPIGKWVVRQSC
-749 RMSKEL
+749 RMSQQLRE
-755 TAAGFGRLQVAINLS
+755 AGFGNLHVAINLS
-770 PKQFSDPELV
+770 PKQFSDPDLV
-780 ASIATILQEEN
+780 ASIGNILKEEA
-791 LDASLLE
+791 LPPHLLE

-810 EDTRQQLDSLKKLG
+810 EDTHRQLDELKALG
-824 LSLAMDDFGTG
+824 LTLAMDDFGTG
-835 YSSFSYLKKFPID
+835 YSSLSYLKKFPID
-848 VIKIDRSFIRDI
+848 IIKIDRSFINEI
-860 PDDQD
+860 PDNQD
-865 DMEITSAVIA
+865 DMEITSAVVA

-886 EGIETAEQLAFLRRH
+886 EGIETPEQLAFLRRH

-912 RPIPGEEL
+912 RPIPGREL
-920 VEKLRRY
+920 SEKLRRY
-927 PRGPLA
+927 PRGPVA

>member
-1 VLTCQPALHD
+1 MP
-11 ATLLHATSNWACA
+11 
-24 HVRSVFLEASFFMKS
+24 EASLFMKS
-39 QPDAAGRTAAEVV
+39 QTDAAGRSAAEVV

-69 NEANWALLYLDPNCE
+69 NEANWALLFLDPNCE
-84 KQFGLPAVELCALIG
+84 KQLGLPAVDLCALIG

-107 PEARYQLHDAVQ
+107 PQARYQLHDDIQ
-119 LQLNNSP
+119 LQLASSP
-126 YYLVRYTLHTNKGAL
+126 NYLIRYTLHSPKGPL
-141 GVLELGE
+141 GLLEIGE
-148 GYKQHNRH
+148 AYKQHNRH
-156 LLRGYL
+156 LLRGYFMIVEDL
-162 MVVDG
+162 VTDG
-167 LFDDSEQQFGP
+167 ESVTDS
-178 DLETQNSRLQI
+178 DLETRNSRLQI

-195 RAQHEQLLHLERV
+195 RAQRDQFAHLERV
-208 RAQQGL
+208 RAQQDL
-214 ILRLARHRYSTSN
+214 ILRLTRHRYTTAN
-227 SLQEAAGLITK
+227 TLLEAAELITR
-238 SACEIYDIACASI
+238 SACDIYDVDHASI
-251 WNLVDQRLEPIA
+251 WNLNDKRLEPITD
-263 EYRRSTGE
+263 YRRESGDYQTRTAIDISAYPT
-271 YLLPEPIDASVFP
+271 YLQ
-284 SYLEALHN
+284 ALN
-292 SRAIDAN
+292 TSRAIDAIN
-299 DAQHDPRTREMADS
+299 IQTDPRTREMAIGL
-313 FRPRDISAI
+313 RPGETRAV

-327 RIDGQVVGVLC
+327 RIDGQVIGVLC
-338 LEQTGTPRE
+338 LEQSGSTRE

-359 ADQFAQVISNHNRRT
+359 ADQFAQVINNHNRRA
-374 ATSALHL
+374 ATNALHL

-397 CDGVVEY
+397 CNGVVEY

-415 TTEEVHGQRLS
+415 SSEEVSGNKLS
-426 ELPALENLNELLLD
+426 ELPALENLNQLLLE
-440 ANSSLTKSNS
+440 ANSSLTSSNS

-528 RDCDIP
+528 RDTDTP
-534 ISLLLVDIDNF
+534 MSLLLVDIDNF

-566 RLRNSLNPSGILA
+566 RLRNTLSPTDVLA
-579 RFASNEFAILL
+579 RFASNEFAVLL
-590 DDTDLDAGQQVAS
+590 DNTGQEAGQATASQVLA
-603 SVLRTLDKP
+603 TLDKP

-623 ASVGLACAP
+623 GSVGLACAP
-632 LHGHDP
+632 LHGRDP

-695 PKLCLRTGRLLG
+695 PKLCLLTGRLLG

-718 RGMIRPDQF
+718 KGMIRPDQF

-736 IIPIGKWVARQAC
+736 IIPIGKWVARQSC
-749 RMSKEL
+749 RMSKDL
-755 TAAGFGRLQVAINLS
+755 TAAGFGNLQVAINVS

-780 ASIATILQEEN
+780 SSIAAILKEEQ
-791 LDASLLE
+791 LDPSLLE

-860 PDDQD
+860 PDDED

-886 EGIETAEQLAFLRRH
+886 EGIETAAQLAFLRRH

-920 VEKLRRY
+920 IEKLTRY
-927 PRGPLA
+927 PRRPSA

>member
-1 VLTCQPALHD
+1 
-11 ATLLHATSNWACA
+11 
-24 HVRSVFLEASFFMKS
+24 MKS
-39 QPDAAGRTAAEVV
+39 QPDAASRMVAEVV

-69 NEANWALLYLDPNCE
+69 NEASWALLFLDPNCE
-84 KQFGLPAVELCALIG
+84 RQFGLAATELCSLIS

-107 PEARYQLHDAVQ
+107 PQARHQLHDAIQQQ
-119 LQLNNSP
+119 LTESP
-126 YYLVRYTLHTNKGAL
+126 NYLIRYTLHTPSGAL
-141 GVLELGE
+141 NLLELGE
-148 GYKQHNRH
+148 AFKQHNRQ

-162 MVVDG
+162 MVVDD
-167 LFDDSEQQFGP
+167 LFEGNPQLSAL

-195 RAQHEQLLHLERV
+195 RAQQEQLLHLDRV
-208 RAQQGL
+208 RAQQDL
-214 ILRLARHRYSTSN
+214 ILLLTRQRYSSNN
-227 SLQEAAGLITK
+227 SLQEAAELITR
-238 SACEIYDIACASI
+238 SACDIYEIDCASL
-251 WNLVDQRLEPIA
+251 WNLEDSFLVPISA
-263 EYRRSTGE
+263 YHRATRNHQ
-271 YLLPEPIDASVFP
+271 LPEPIDVSGFP
-284 SYLEALHN
+284 NYLEALN
-292 SRAIDAN
+292 TGRAIDAHN
-299 DAQHDPRTREMADS
+299 VMHDPRTRELVDS
-313 FRPRDISAI
+313 LRPRDIIAM

-327 RIDGQVVGVLC
+327 RVDGNVVGVLC
-338 LEQTGTPRE
+338 LEQIGITRA

-359 ADQFAQVISNHNRRT
+359 ADQFAQVINNHNRRA

-415 TTEEVHGQRLS
+415 STEEVHGQRLS
-426 ELPALENLNELLLD
+426 ELPALENLSELLFD
-440 ANSSLTKSNS
+440 APSALVKSNS

-492 QSKLAQ
+492 QTKLAQ

-528 RDCDIP
+528 RDTDTP

-566 RLRNSLNPSGILA
+566 RLRNSLSPSGSLA
-579 RFASNEFAILL
+579 RFASNEFAVLL
-590 DDTDLDAGQQVAS
+590 DNTDLCSGQKVANQ
-603 SVLRTLDKP
+603 LLATLDKP

-623 ASVGLACAP
+623 GSVGLACAP
-632 LHGHDP
+632 LHGRDP
-638 QTLMKN
+638 QTLMRN

-680 LRRALTQNELEVFYQ
+680 LRRALTQNELDVFYQ
-695 PKLCLRTGRLLG
+695 PKLCLRSGRLLG

-718 RGMIRPDQF
+718 
-727 ISVAEETGL
+727 
-736 IIPIGKWVARQAC
+736 K
-749 RMSKEL
+749 
-755 TAAGFGRLQVAINLS
+755 
-770 PKQFSDPELV
+770 
-780 ASIATILQEEN
+780 
-791 LDASLLE
+791 
-798 LELTEGLLLEAT
+798 
-810 EDTRQQLDSLKKLG
+810 
-824 LSLAMDDFGTG
+824 
-835 YSSFSYLKKFPID
+835 
-848 VIKIDRSFIRDI
+848 
-860 PDDQD
+860 
-865 DMEITSAVIA
+865 
-875 MAHNL
+875 
-880 KLKVVA
+880 
-886 EGIETAEQLAFLRRH
+886 
-901 RCDVGQGYLFD
+901 
-912 RPIPGEEL
+912 
-920 VEKLRRY
+920 
-927 PRGPLA
+927 

>member
-1 VLTCQPALHD
+1 
-11 ATLLHATSNWACA
+11 
-24 HVRSVFLEASFFMKS
+24 MKS
-39 QPDAAGRTAAEVV
+39 QTDAAGRSAAEVV

-69 NEANWALLYLDPNCE
+69 NEANWALLFLDPNCE
-84 KQFGLPAVELCALIG
+84 KQLGLPAVDLCALIG

-107 PEARYQLHDAVQ
+107 PQARYQLHDDIQ
-119 LQLNNSP
+119 LQLASSP
-126 YYLVRYTLHTNKGAL
+126 NYLIRYTLHSPKGPL
-141 GVLELGE
+141 GLLEIGE
-148 GYKQHNRH
+148 AYKQHNRH
-156 LLRGYL
+156 LLRGYFMIVEDL
-162 MVVDG
+162 VTDG
-167 LFDDSEQQFGP
+167 ESVTDS
-178 DLETQNSRLQI
+178 DLETRNSRLQI

-195 RAQHEQLLHLERV
+195 RAQRDQFAHLERV
-208 RAQQGL
+208 RAQQDL
-214 ILRLARHRYSTSN
+214 ILRLTRHRYTTAN
-227 SLQEAAGLITK
+227 TLLEAAELITR
-238 SACEIYDIACASI
+238 SACDIYDVDHASI
-251 WNLVDQRLEPIA
+251 WNLNDKRLEPITD
-263 EYRRSTGE
+263 YRRESGDYQTRTAIDISAYPT
-271 YLLPEPIDASVFP
+271 YLQ
-284 SYLEALHN
+284 ALN
-292 SRAIDAN
+292 TSRAIDASN
-299 DAQHDPRTREMADS
+299 IQTDPRTREMAIS
-313 FRPRDISAI
+313 LRPGETRAV

-327 RIDGQVVGVLC
+327 RIDGQVIGVLC
-338 LEQTGTPRE
+338 LEQSGSTRE

-359 ADQFAQVISNHNRRT
+359 ADQFAQVINNHNRRA
-374 ATSALHL
+374 ATNALHL

-397 CDGVVEY
+397 CNGVVEY

-415 TTEEVHGQRLS
+415 SSEEVSGNKLS
-426 ELPALENLNELLLD
+426 ELPALENLNQLLLE
-440 ANSSLTKSNS
+440 ANSSLTNSNS

-528 RDCDIP
+528 RDTDTP
-534 ISLLLVDIDNF
+534 MSLLLVDIDNF

-566 RLRNSLNPSGILA
+566 RLRNTLSPTDVLA
-579 RFASNEFAILL
+579 RFASNEFAVLL
-590 DDTDLDAGQQVAS
+590 DNTGQEAGQATASQVLA
-603 SVLRTLDKP
+603 TLDKP

-623 ASVGLACAP
+623 GSVGLACAP
-632 LHGHDP
+632 LHGRDP

-695 PKLCLRTGRLLG
+695 PKLCLLTGRLLG

-718 RGMIRPDQF
+718 KGMIRPDQF

-736 IIPIGKWVARQAC
+736 IIPIGKWVARQSC
-749 RMSKEL
+749 RMSKDL
-755 TAAGFGRLQVAINLS
+755 TAAGFGNLQVAINVS

-780 ASIATILQEEN
+780 SSIAAILKEEQ
-791 LDASLLE
+791 LDPSLLE

-860 PDDQD
+860 PDDED

-886 EGIETAEQLAFLRRH
+886 EGIETAAQLAFLRRH

-920 VEKLRRY
+920 IKKLTRY
-927 PRGPLA
+927 PRRPSA

>member
-1 VLTCQPALHD
+1 
-11 ATLLHATSNWACA
+11 
-24 HVRSVFLEASFFMKS
+24 MKS
-39 QPDAAGRTAAEVV
+39 QPDAAPRMAAEVV

-84 KQFGLPAVELCALIG
+84 RQFGLPAVELCALIG

-107 PEARYQLHDAVQ
+107 PEARYRLHDAIQ
-119 LQLNNSP
+119 LQLGVSP
-126 YYLVRYTLHTNKGAL
+126 RYVVHYTLHTAQGAL
-141 GVLELGE
+141 NLMEVGE
-148 GYKQHNRH
+148 AYKQHNRH

-162 MVVDG
+162 LVIECAVN
-167 LFDDSEQQFGP
+167 SAP
-178 DLETQNSRLQI
+178 PVPVADLETQNTRLQI

-195 RAQHEQLLHLERV
+195 RAQQEQLQHLERV
-208 RAQQGL
+208 RAQQDL
-214 ILRLARHRYSTSN
+214 ILRLSRHRYSQNN
-227 SLQEAAGLITK
+227 SLQEAAELITR
-238 SACEIYDIACASI
+238 SACDIYQVDRASL
-251 WNLVDQRLEPIA
+251 WNLEENQLVPI
-263 EYRRSTGE
+263 STFHRE
-271 YLLPEPIDASVFP
+271 SQAYVPEDFFDASSFP
-284 SYLEALHN
+284 DYLEALHT
-292 SRAIDAN
+292 SRSIDAQN
-299 DAQHDPRTREMADS
+299 AKHDPRTRELVAS
-313 FRPRDISAI
+313 ISRRDISAM

-338 LEQTGTPRE
+338 LEQINATRA

-359 ADQFAQVISNHNRRT
+359 ADQFAQVINNHNRRA
-374 ATSALHL
+374 ATNALHL

-397 CDGVVEY
+397 CNGVVEY

-415 TTEEVHGQRLS
+415 STEEVQGHKLS
-426 ELPALENLNELLLD
+426 ELPALENLSELLFD
-440 ANSSLTKSNS
+440 AQSNLSKSNS

-467 QLSISKVYGDNRELT
+467 QLSISKVYADNRELT

-492 QSKLAQ
+492 EAKLAQ

-519 IRNLDERFA
+519 IRSLEERFSHNSNTPT
-528 RDCDIP
+528 C
-534 ISLLLVDIDNF
+534 LLLVDIDNF

-566 RLRNSLNPSGILA
+566 RLRNSLCPGGSLA
-579 RFASNEFAILL
+579 RFASNEFAVLL
-590 DDTDLDAGQQVAS
+590 DDTDIEAGQATANQ
-603 SVLRTLDKP
+603 LLMTLDKP

-623 ASVGLACAP
+623 GSVGVACAP
-632 LHGHDP
+632 VHGHDP
-638 QTLMKN
+638 QTLMRN

-680 LRRALTQNELEVFYQ
+680 LRRALTQNELDVFYQ

-718 RGMIRPDQF
+718 KGMIRPDQF

-749 RMSKEL
+749 RMSKHL
-755 TAAGFGRLQVAINLS
+755 TAQGLGNLQVAINLS
-770 PKQFSDPELV
+770 PKQFSDPDLV
-780 ASIATILQEEN
+780 ASIASILKDEQ
-791 LDASLLE
+791 LPATLLE

-810 EDTRQQLDSLKKLG
+810 EDTHLQLDQLKKLG
-824 LSLAMDDFGTG
+824 LTLAMDDFGTG
-835 YSSFSYLKKFPID
+835 YSSLSYLKKFPID
-848 VIKIDRSFIRDI
+848 ILKIDRSFINEI
-860 PDDQD
+860 PDNQD

-886 EGIETAEQLAFLRRH
+886 EGIETAAQLAFLRRH
-901 RCDVGQGYLFD
+901 HCDVGQGYLFD
-912 RPIPGEEL
+912 RPIPGSEL
-920 VEKLRRY
+920 VEKLKRY

>member
-1 VLTCQPALHD
+1 I
-11 ATLLHATSNWACA
+11 
-24 HVRSVFLEASFFMKS
+24 
-39 QPDAAGRTAAEVV
+39 AGRYTYPTYLQA
-52 TQLPVPSRLG
+52 
-62 MLRFERL
+62 L
-69 NEANWALLYLDPNCE
+69 N
-84 KQFGLPAVELCALIG
+84 
-99 SPYASLME
+99 
-107 PEARYQLHDAVQ
+107 
-119 LQLNNSP
+119 
-126 YYLVRYTLHTNKGAL
+126 T
-141 GVLELGE
+141 
-148 GYKQHNRH
+148 
-156 LLRGYL
+156 
-162 MVVDG
+162 
-167 LFDDSEQQFGP
+167 
-178 DLETQNSRLQI
+178 
-189 ALELNQ
+189 
-195 RAQHEQLLHLERV
+195 
-208 RAQQGL
+208 
-214 ILRLARHRYSTSN
+214 
-227 SLQEAAGLITK
+227 
-238 SACEIYDIACASI
+238 
-251 WNLVDQRLEPIA
+251 
-263 EYRRSTGE
+263 
-271 YLLPEPIDASVFP
+271 
-284 SYLEALHN
+284 
-292 SRAIDAN
+292 SRAIDASN
-299 DAQHDPRTREMADS
+299 IQTDPRTREMAESLNPGEDK
-313 FRPRDISAI
+313 AV

-327 RIDGQVVGVLC
+327 RIDGQVIGVLC
-338 LEQTGTPRE
+338 LEQSGSTRE

-359 ADQFAQVISNHNRRT
+359 ADQFAQVINNHNRRA
-374 ATSALHL
+374 ATNALHL

-397 CDGVVEY
+397 CNGVVEY

-415 TTEEVHGQRLS
+415 SSDEVSGHKLS
-426 ELPALENLNELLLD
+426 ELPALENLNQLLLE
-440 ANSSLTKSNS
+440 ANSSLTNSNS

-519 IRNLDERFA
+519 IRNLDERFV
-528 RDCDIP
+528 RDTDTP
-534 ISLLLVDIDNF
+534 MSLLLVDIDNF

-566 RLRNSLNPSGILA
+566 RLRNTLSPSDVLA
-579 RFASNEFAILL
+579 RFASNEFAVLL
-590 DDTDLDAGQQVAS
+590 DNTDQEAGQATASQVLA
-603 SVLRTLDKP
+603 TLDKP

-623 ASVGLACAP
+623 GSVGLACAP
-632 LHGHDP
+632 LHGRDP

-695 PKLCLRTGRLLG
+695 PKLCLLTGRLLG

-718 RGMIRPDQF
+718 KGMIRPDQF

-736 IIPIGKWVARQAC
+736 IIPIGKWVARQSC
-749 RMSKEL
+749 RMSKDL
-755 TAAGFGRLQVAINLS
+755 TAAGFGNLQVAINVS

-780 ASIATILQEEN
+780 SSIAAILREEE
-791 LDASLLE
+791 LDPSLLE

-860 PDDQD
+860 PDDED

-886 EGIETAEQLAFLRRH
+886 EGIETAAQLTFLRRH

-912 RPIPGEEL
+912 KPIPGEEL
-920 VEKLRRY
+920 IEKLKRY
-927 PRGPLA
+927 PRRPSA